1 MVITMVIIV
10 ICLSMENKLGLKL
23 TMVVLIFRL
32 KICLV
37 SISSKCSYTEPEGY
51 LEKEI
56 CMIFQLIMG
65 ALQLMIYLT
74 FTSI

>member
-37 SISSKCSYTEPEGY
+37 SISSKCSYTEPE
-51 LEKEI
+51 EV
-56 CMIFQLIMG
+56 
-65 ALQLMIYLT
+65 
-74 FTSI
+74 S